1 MTWWY
6 NNATAHYYG
15 KNTVQCVYS
24 PIYGNDERKVF
35 RIWPGLFECDLDYV
49 TIYKIDGNTG
59 DVEYVQELEP
69 LDRNL
74 VIDTYDKDNVTL
86 VIDVYGDSLGD
97 EKIDELE
104 LEW

>member
-1 MTWWY
+1 
-6 NNATAHYYG
+6 
-15 KNTVQCVYS
+15 
-24 PIYGNDERKVF
+24 
-35 RIWPGLFECDLDYV
+35 LFECDLDYV